1 MHLES
6 DQIDVPVKAMS
17 KFKPI
22 SEKSSTLE
30 YLIIAGC
37 TECDLQLAKCTSVAL
52 HCTFIHFKILCPVRL
67 FHTVRLLDTYTKLR
81 SSEVGSVKLLWQIPE
96 KGKSQ
101 IRNRKH

>member
-52 HCTFIHFKILCPVRL
+52 HCTFIHFKILGPVSL
-67 FHTVRLLDTYTKLR
+67 FHTVRLLDTSKLR
-81 SSEVGSVKLLWQIPE
+81 SSEAGSVNLLWQIPE